1 MVAELGKPARTRDLQ
16 KHHSGT
22 SSSYRTCSPRRKRLA
37 LSACLH
43 PPFFFAFEFLY
54 LDITHDLICTL
65 RLFLNQRCG
74 VEGVRKNPRD
84 TPISSLLFLLS
95 LVHVLYGTRRSIDTF
110 HTLLCC
116 KLRTRPIPT
125 TNNTTTVSTV
135 QFSTIHSRVVV
146 YTIFHWSLVA
156 FMRFPRDSS

>member
-54 LDITHDLICTL
+54 LDITYDLICTL

-84 TPISSLLFLLS
+84 TPISSLPLALFVIARPCFYMEPAEVSILFTLFYVANLEHGLYLPRLIPLLYPLYSS
-95 LVHVLYGTRRSIDTF
+95 LPYILVLLV
-110 HTLLCC
+110 TLS
-116 KLRTRPIPT
+116 
-125 TNNTTTVSTV
+125 STG
-135 QFSTIHSRVVV
+135 
-146 YTIFHWSLVA
+146 HW
-156 FMRFPRDSS
+156 